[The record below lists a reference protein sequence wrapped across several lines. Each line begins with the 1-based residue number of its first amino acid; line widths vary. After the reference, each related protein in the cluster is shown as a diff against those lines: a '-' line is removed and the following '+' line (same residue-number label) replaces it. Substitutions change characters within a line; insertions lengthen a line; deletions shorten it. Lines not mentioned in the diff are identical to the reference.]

1 MMTWSDA
8 ANPNTI
14 IAAAAGIIGAA
25 VGASVA
31 GWISSKNSKHER
43 RQRLLQQRLE
53 EFYGPLLA
61 IRSRIKAKS
70 ELRLKIS
77 QLAGEEW
84 PKLAA
89 AAQSGGFERIEQLQ
103 KERWPEYEKVFEYEG
118 KQLRGEILPAYREMV
133 SLFISKMHLA
143 ESATRNYLAELI
155 NFVEVWDRW
164 TDGSLPRE
172 VLPRLDHSEK
182 RLYAFYEDLEKQ
194 LAALQHAL
202 STS

>member
-1 MMTWSDA
+1 ML
-8 ANPNTI
+8 
-14 IAAAAGIIGAA
+14 
-25 VGASVA
+25 
-31 GWISSKNSKHER
+31 
-43 RQRLLQQRLE
+43 QRKLE

-61 IRSRIKAKS
+61 IRSQIKAKS

-84 PKLAA
+84 PKLIATA
-89 AAQSGGFERIEQLQ
+89 RESGVERVMQVE
-103 KERWPEYEKVFEYEG
+103 KERFPEYEKLIEYEN
-118 KQLRGEILPAYREMV
+118 KQLREETLPAYRDMV

-143 ESATRNYLAELI
+143 ESATRDPLVELI

-182 RLYAFYEDLEKQ
+182 RLYPLYDDLEKQ
-194 LAALQHAL
+194 FAVLQHAM
-202 STS
+202 STL

>member
-1 MMTWSDA
+1 MMIWSGA
-8 ANPNTI
+8 ANVSAI

-31 GWISSKNSKHER
+31 GWISSKNSKRER
-43 RQRLLQQRLE
+43 RQRLLQQKLQ

-61 IRSRIKAKS
+61 IRSQIKAKS
-70 ELRLKIS
+70 ELRLRIS

-84 PKLAA
+84 PKLIAA
-89 AAQSGGFERIEQLQ
+89 AKEGGVESTMHVER
-103 KERWPEYEKVFEYEG
+103 ERFPEYEKVIEYEG
-118 KQLRGEILPAYREMV
+118 KQLRGEILPGYREMV

-143 ESATRNYLAELI
+143 EPATRGYLGELI

-172 VLPRLDHSEK
+172 VLARLDHSER
-182 RLYAFYEDLEKQ
+182 RLYPLYEDLEKQ
-194 LAALQHAL
+194 CAVLQEA
-202 STS
+202 SAK

>member
-1 MMTWSDA
+1 MIIWSGA
-8 ANPNTI
+8 ANVSAL

-31 GWISSKNSKHER
+31 GWISSKNNKRER
-43 RQRLLQQRLE
+43 RQRLLQQKLE
-53 EFYGPLLA
+53 EFDGPLLA
-61 IRSRIKAKS
+61 IRSQIKAKS

-84 PKLAA
+84 PKLIAA
-89 AAQSGGFERIEQLQ
+89 AKQFGVESITQVE
-103 KERWPEYEKVFEYEG
+103 KERFPEYEKVIEYEG

-133 SLFISKMHLA
+133 SLFISNMHLA
-143 ESATRNYLAELI
+143 EPATRNHLGELI

-182 RLYAFYEDLEKQ
+182 RLYPFYEDLEKQ
-194 LAALQHAL
+194 FAALQEAVAK
-202 STS
+202 